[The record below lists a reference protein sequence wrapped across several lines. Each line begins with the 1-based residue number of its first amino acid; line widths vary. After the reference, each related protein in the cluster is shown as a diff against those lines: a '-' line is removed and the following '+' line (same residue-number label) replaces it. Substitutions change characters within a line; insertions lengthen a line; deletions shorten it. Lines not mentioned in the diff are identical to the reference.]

1 MSISNWLFYSL
12 HLLCVH
18 TVILSNMPERSRL
31 LIIWRLYSHWQQKI
45 CLSLSTNHFHM
56 ILDKKK
62 KAHANSF
69 NSYFTVGLCVLDTIF
84 ALFNF
89 IGLFTDT
96 EEQRVRIWT
105 LCLGQCH
112 RCEGRSAPYGNN
124 WSLSKLD
131 KGHWA
136 AANILKLTWPPQTHL
151 RPMGTKS
158 NRPLSN
164 YRILLENPHLDV
176 SKAELNFV
184 NGVPNVVG

>member
-1 MSISNWLFYSL
+1 MYTQWFFQTCLKEA
-12 HLLCVH
+12 V
-18 TVILSNMPERSRL
+18 
-31 LIIWRLYSHWQQKI
+31 
-45 CLSLSTNHFHM
+45 CLSFGDYVPTDNKRSASPCQQTTFTWYLT
-56 ILDKKK
+56 KKK

-84 ALFNF
+84 VLFNF

-105 LCLGQCH
+105 LCLEQCH

-164 YRILLENPHLDV
+164 DRILLENPHLDV

-184 NGVPNVVG
+184 KGVPNVVG